1 MPFQPGQSGNPSGR
15 PKTDPRVRDAAREY
29 TERAIAVLGA
39 ALEDEDRKVQ
49 IRAAEVLLDRGWGK
63 PAQAVTLA
71 GDEDLGPIKHLFEWA
86 KPAS

>member
-1 MPFQPGQSGNPSGR
+1 
-15 PKTDPRVRDAAREY
+15 
-29 TERAIAVLGA
+29 
-39 ALEDEDRKVQ
+39 LEDEDRKVQ
-49 IRAAEVLLDRGWGK
+49 IKAAEVLLDRGWGK